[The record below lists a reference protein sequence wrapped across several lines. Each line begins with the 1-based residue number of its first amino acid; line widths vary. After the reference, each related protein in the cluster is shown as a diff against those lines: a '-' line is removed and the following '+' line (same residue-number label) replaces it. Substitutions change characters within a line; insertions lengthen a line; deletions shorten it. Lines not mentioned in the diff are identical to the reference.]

1 MIEVIN
7 GSIIYNNGEFT
18 KSYAAGQSFEADHE
32 LEMQWV
38 NDGFAKFIGPSLG
51 EDEKSD
57 EPGEPA
63 GLYNDSTKFDEL
75 KEIAIKLGATDE
87 DLKGKNSKDKLK
99 ALIDELVAPQDEI
112 GEESDEDSE
121 GEGAPE
127 GEEAPAEDGEEDGPD
142 FGEDDG
148 VVE

>member
-7 GSIIYNNGEFT
+7 GSIIYNNGECT
-18 KSYAAGQSFEADHE
+18 KSYAAGQTFEADHE

-121 GEGAPE
+121 GE
-127 GEEAPAEDGEEDGPD
+127 EAPAEDGEEDGPD

>member
-7 GSIIYNNGEFT
+7 GSIIYNNGVCT

-38 NDGFAKFIGPSLG
+38 KDGFAKFIGPSLG

-63 GLYNDSTKFDEL
+63 GLYNDNTKFDEL

-112 GEESDEDSE
+112 GEKSDEDSE
-121 GEGAPE
+121 GED
-127 GEEAPAEDGEEDGPD
+127 APAEDGEEDGPD

>member
-7 GSIIYNNGEFT
+7 GSIIYNNGECT
-18 KSYAAGQSFEADHE
+18 KSYAAGQTFEADHE

-75 KEIAIKLGATDE
+75 KEIAIKLGATEE

-121 GEGAPE
+121 GE
-127 GEEAPAEDGEEDGPD
+127 EAPAEDGEEDGPD

>member
-7 GSIIYNNGEFT
+7 GSIIYNNGECT
-18 KSYAAGQSFEADHE
+18 KSYAAGQTFEADPE

-63 GLYNDSTKFDEL
+63 GLYNDNTKFDEL
-75 KEIAIKLGATDE
+75 KEIAIKLGATEE